1 MDEKTVIADAKALER
16 QLNMLLLEIDSKKHV
31 LKKYE
36 VNMDKRDVRLRT
48 SGFFASKTIG
58 VDMTPLEAMDSYG
71 MRDEQEK
78 CFQLQKGPLGQD
90 RTRCWSESA
99 KHGRMFVCF
108 IGLILASYVRS
119 VWESNDHLRSKFGS
133 TESLLAEMRTIRC
146 IEHKGRIKLITP
158 FVGEQVEI
166 CQAFGFEIPQ
176 GSAPAYT
183 SKAKSGK
190 PKRGR
195 PAAPKTEA
203 QEI

>member
-1 MDEKTVIADAKALER
+1 
-16 QLNMLLLEIDSKKHV
+16 ML
-31 LKKYE
+31 
-36 VNMDKRDVRLRT
+36 
-48 SGFFASKTIG
+48 
-58 VDMTPLEAMDSYG
+58 
-71 MRDEQEK
+71 
-78 CFQLQKGPLGQD
+78 
-90 RTRCWSESA
+90 
-99 KHGRMFVCF
+99 VCF

-119 VWESNDHLRSKFGS
+119 VWESNDHPRFKFGS
-133 TESLLAEMRTIRC
+133 NESLLAEMRTIRC

-166 CQAFGFEIPQ
+166 CRAFGFEIPQ